1 MAIATLVSLVGVSRV
16 IIGIGT
22 GFTGRRAM
30 GQKPLRWQDMP
41 RMVGDIRR
49 LVANIQST
57 GEFVARAASMR
68 FSNTSSLPTTRK
80 ASDAAA
86 ARRASPVV
94 NSTLLTGPRIAQRQ
108 SRECDERIVP
118 LFRSL
123 VEPTH
128 DYCNQLLNTNA
139 LWRARAAHLI
149 TIWVQSRPTDKLA
162 TARTIPA
169 HIPWR
174 KTFSTFSARWPPSL
188 TNLTRLLHPVRW

>member
-86 ARRASPVV
+86 ARRASRLSIQPY
-94 NSTLLTGPRIAQRQ
+94 LQGHA
-108 SRECDERIVP
+108 SR
-118 LFRSL
+118 
-123 VEPTH
+123 
-128 DYCNQLLNTNA
+128 N
-139 LWRARAAHLI
+139 ARAASVTKGSFHCSGRWSSQR
-149 TIWVQSRPTDKLA
+149 TTTA
-162 TARTIPA
+162 T
-169 HIPWR
+169 
-174 KTFSTFSARWPPSL
+174 
-188 TNLTRLLHPVRW
+188 NC